1 MGRESQSPS
10 QSPSLAAGLMRAVEI
25 AVVIGKTGRAIS
37 VEDAMEHVAGYGQ

>member
-1 MGRESQSPS
+1 
-10 QSPSLAAGLMRAVEI
+10 MRAVEI